1 MGEELNAAAVM
12 GNGNLYCSAIRLR
25 LFCRIAA
32 SQIVALLEQH
42 VSSMV
47 NSARSMPLGYEYLRA
62 NVVFHEL
69 EIALLL
75 SQVRW
80 QNITETYEIAAAQLY
95 ELEKRRI

>member
-1 MGEELNAAAVM
+1 
-12 GNGNLYCSAIRLR
+12 
-25 LFCRIAA
+25 
-32 SQIVALLEQH
+32 
-42 VSSMV
+42 
-47 NSARSMPLGYEYLRA
+47 MPLGYEYLRA